1 MKVLALVIV
10 LNILT
15 GIAAFSQMNVYNLN
29 TTADQLVDQLVGS
42 GVTWSNASVTGSP
55 SGTSYGN
62 RGFFNN
68 GSAVCGISQGIILSS
83 GNVMAGSLLNQWD
96 DYSYVLNLPG
106 DATLNTISSPT
117 YDATVL
123 TFEFIPESNYIEF
136 KYVFA
141 SDEYPEY
148 VGDVYND
155 VFAFFVTSLEADG
168 YSYSNKNIAL
178 IPSTVTPVSINN
190 VNHLTNSSY
199 YINYDYLNAPFEYDG
214 LTTVLTAKCNVTACK
229 RYRMKIAIADV
240 YDNIYDSSVMLEAN
254 SFSSP
259 VVDHVDV
266 SYSNPAVGGGTQMV
280 EGCSNA
286 IITVCLNTPTPVART
301 IPITLGGTA
310 TYATDYTVSPGS
322 FTGPNIWNA
331 TIPAGQSCVTLT
343 FVPSMDGV
351 TEGTESISLQFATD
365 LCPPYSYMSGG
376 TNILDDAMSFTFA
389 STATPA
395 GTVITNPAAAT
406 WARTGGGTVTF
417 RNASWPECI
426 NYGIIGSLPNAVN
439 SSTLTFAP
447 ADANTNLNTGDLCF
461 TGSTSIKY
469 ANNTTGSYV
478 TNTVQVRLVVKLR
491 AYPGGA
497 SIPVE
502 RIDYG
507 GNTYLMIKARDFD
520 ANLLFEALGPNDA
533 LWFTNYA
540 GQWRPILDIYDALH
554 TDGSI
559 LLNTN
564 FSSHGF
570 YDINAGAVV
579 SSNSPVCVGNPINLY
594 ASIGTCRTMQYYWTG
609 PNSYTSSAQNP
620 VINNSATY
628 HAGNYHVVCYDRI
641 CYGTGNA
648 NVTISA
654 PSPTGIVA
662 TDYLWTG
669 NISSEWN
676 NANNWITYN
685 GSNFVV
691 PATVPASTN
700 NVFIRSNGGCTI
712 NNPIISTADGNSKK
726 LTVESPMSLTITNNR
741 MLNVYGDWVNNSIV
755 SCISGTTVRFLG
767 SVLQYIQGTSQTS
780 FANLTIN
787 NSGGGI
793 VAGRNFDVFG
803 TLTMTNGHLDLKNN
817 IVDLATTGTVSGENI
832 NSRIRATNAAWNDGT
847 GSGYIT
853 ATRNNPSGNVAGLGL
868 DFTPSVALGNNI
880 QIRRG
885 CLALQGSGSF
895 STNYSIYRYYAILPI
910 PIGSGISLNVNRFY
924 YWGGA
929 TNPELSGHPE
939 ANLRM
944 YQYLNYGGPNFWEPR
959 TTTVFAAS
967 DYVSSATTSAPFG
980 LDYILVTLG
989 SSTSPLPVE
998 LSQFDAICKE
1008 GTTVINWQT
1017 LSEKDNA
1024 GFSIEKS
1031 ENGSVWSYLGF
1042 ANGYGNSNTLHYY
1055 SFIDPKPFPLTYYR
1069 LLQRDINGE
1078 TTPSEII
1085 AVSCNNNIEEDIV
1098 PRYNYMK
1105 PSCFE
1110 IKGNENCN
1118 YTIEI
1123 TNILGQKLYSNIV
1136 TMESNNFLLEP
1147 KINLSKGVYYISMYS
1162 SGKHITSKPFV
1173 VQ

>member
-1 MKVLALVIV
+1 MSSIKLIIILVSLCI
-10 LNILT
+10 
-15 GIAAFSQMNVYNLN
+15 GSYAAAQLNVYNLN
-29 TTADQLVDQLVGS
+29 TTADQLVDNLVGS

-55 SGTSYGN
+55 AGTTYGN

-68 GSAVCGISQGIILSS
+68 GSATCGISQGIILSS

-96 DYSYVLNLPG
+96 DYSYVLNLTG

-148 VGDVYND
+148 AGSSYND
-155 VFAFFVTSLEADG
+155 VFAFFITSLDADG

-178 IPSTVTPVSINN
+178 IPGTATPVSINT
-190 VNHLTNSSY
+190 VNHYTNSSY

-229 RYRMKIAIADV
+229 RYRMKIAVADV
-240 YDNIYDSSVMLEAN
+240 SDYIYDSAVMLEAN

-259 VVDHVDV
+259 VVDHVNV
-266 SYSNPAVGGGTQMV
+266 AYSNPAVGGGTQMV

-322 FTGPNIWNA
+322 YTAPNIWNA
-331 TIPAGQSCVTLT
+331 TIPAGQTCVTLT

-351 TEGTESISLQFATD
+351 TEGTETISLQFATD
-365 LCPPYSYMSGG
+365 LCPPYTYMSGA

-389 STATPA
+389 SAATPP
-395 GTVITNPAAAT
+395 GTAITNPAAAS
-406 WARTGGGTVTF
+406 WARTGGGTVNF

-439 SSTLTFAP
+439 TSTLTFAP
-447 ADANTNLNTGDLCF
+447 ADINTNLVNGDLCF
-461 TGSTSIKY
+461 TGVANIKY
-469 ANNTTGSYV
+469 INTSGVYV
-478 TNTVQVRLVVKLR
+478 TNPVQVRLIVKLR
-491 AYPGGA
+491 AFPGST

-507 GNTYLMIKARDFD
+507 GNTYLMVKARDFD
-520 ANLLFEALGPNDA
+520 ANLLFEALGPSDA
-533 LWFTNYA
+533 IWFTNYA
-540 GQWRPILDIYDALH
+540 GLWRPILDIYDALH

-570 YDINAGAVV
+570 YNIDAGAVV
-579 SSNSPVCVGNPINLY
+579 SSNSPVCVGNPIDLY
-594 ASIGTCRTMQYYWTG
+594 ANIGTCRTMQYYWTG
-609 PNSYTSSAQNP
+609 PNSFTSSTQNP
-620 VINNSATY
+620 VINNSTTS

-648 NVTISA
+648 NVVITA
-654 PSPTGIVA
+654 PSATGIVA

-700 NVFIRSNGGCTI
+700 NVFIRSYGGCVT
-712 NNPIISTADGNSKK
+712 NNPVISTADGNSKK
-726 LTVESPMSLTITNNR
+726 LTVESPMSLTITNSR
-741 MLNVYGDWVNNSIV
+741 LLNVYGDWVNNNVI

-780 FANLTIN
+780 FAGLTIN
-787 NSGGGI
+787 NTGGGI

-803 TLTMTNGHLDLKNN
+803 TLTMTNGHMDLKNY
-817 IVDLATTGTVSGENI
+817 IVDLSASGNVTGENI
-832 NSRIRATNAAWNDGT
+832 NSRIRATNALWNDGT
-847 GSGYIT
+847 GSGYIS

-885 CLALQGSGSF
+885 CQALQGSGSF
-895 STNYSIYRYYAILPI
+895 TTSYSIFRYYAILPV
-910 PIGSGISLNVNRFY
+910 IGTSGINLAVNRFY

-929 TNPELSGHPE
+929 TNPELNGHVE

-944 YQYLNYGGPNFWEPR
+944 FQFVNYGGPDFWEPR
-959 TTTVFAAS
+959 NTSVIAAS
-967 DYVSSATTSAPFG
+967 DYVSSTTTSAPSA
-980 LDYILVTLG
+980 LNYILVTLA
-989 SSTSPLPVE
+989 STTTPLPVE
-998 LSQFDAICKE
+998 LADFNARCTENRVHLTWK
-1008 GTTVINWQT
+1008 T

-1024 GFSIEKS
+1024 GFIIERSPNAAEWNSIGFV
-1031 ENGSVWSYLGF
+1031 NG
-1042 ANGYGNSNTLHYY
+1042 NGNSNSVNMY
-1055 SFIDPKPFPLTYYR
+1055 SFLDYHPAQYSYYR
-1069 LLQRDINGE
+1069 LLQKDFSGLIN
-1078 TTPSEII
+1078 TSEII
-1085 AVSCNNNIEEDIV
+1085 AASCPDLVEEDVI
-1098 PRYNYMK
+1098 PYFSFSTDIAM
-1105 PSCFE
+1105 E
-1110 IKGNENCN
+1110 LTGIEGQT
-1118 YTIEI
+1118 YTLTI
-1123 TNILGQKLYSNIV
+1123 TNILGQNLYSHQI
-1136 TMESNNFLLEP
+1136 TLDQKKIRHEP
-1147 KINLSKGVYYISMYS
+1147 DAKLSKGVYFITMYS
-1162 SGKHITSKPFV
+1162 KENHITTKSFIV
-1173 VQ
+1173 Y